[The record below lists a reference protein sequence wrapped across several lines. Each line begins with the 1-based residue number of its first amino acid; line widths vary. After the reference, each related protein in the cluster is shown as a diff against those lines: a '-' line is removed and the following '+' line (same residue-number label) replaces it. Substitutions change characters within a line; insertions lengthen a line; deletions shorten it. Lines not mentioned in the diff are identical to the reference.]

1 MTARTARLL
10 LVFGLALPVGC
21 ASVRQPAPA
30 QSGAARDDRSTAT
43 PEPELVTSGPHTEL
57 DALELDMLVS
67 ERRLEAE
74 LVRVSTVETGEWQW
88 ATPPPGVP
96 PVASAPSTA
105 PTPAP
110 TAAPSAPNAARPAAP
125 AASGELRSEAGS
137 PCDIACRALAS
148 MRRSGEGICRLAG
161 EGSERC
167 ARARE
172 RVVRAGERVA
182 AAGCECTFLP

>member
-10 LVFGLALPVGC
+10 LLLLLGLALPVGC
-21 ASVRQPAPA
+21 ASVGKPAPA
-30 QSGAARDDRSTAT
+30 QSGAARDEREGGAA
-43 PEPELVTSGPHTEL
+43 EPELVTSGPHTEL

-74 LVRVSTVETGEWQW
+74 LVRISTVEPGEWQW
-88 ATPPPGVP
+88 ATPPPAVP
-96 PVASAPSTA
+96 PAPSATS
-105 PTPAP
+105 TS
-110 TAAPSAPNAARPAAP
+110 TAAPAAPSGARPAALP
-125 AASGELRSEAGS
+125 PTVELRGEAGS

-172 RVVRAGERVA
+172 RVAHAAERVA